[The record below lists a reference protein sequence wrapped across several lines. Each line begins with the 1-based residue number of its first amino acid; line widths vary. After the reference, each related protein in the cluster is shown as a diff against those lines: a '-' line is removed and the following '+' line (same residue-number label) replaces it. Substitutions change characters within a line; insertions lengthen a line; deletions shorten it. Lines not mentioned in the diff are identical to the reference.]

1 MLQGDPVMG
10 AGTLGRVMV
19 LVAIIVIA
27 AAGLCLL
34 DGDEVG
40 GVDLCAASV
49 AVTLTLPLVFPLPVT
64 GRSFPAL
71 ARIRPLY
78 RPDLHA
84 PPPKA

>member
-1 MLQGDPVMG
+1 M
-10 AGTLGRVMV
+10 LGRVMV

-34 DGDEVG
+34 DGDGVN
-40 GVDLCAASV
+40 GVDLCAAFV
-49 AVTLTLPLVFPLPVT
+49 GVTLTLPIAFPLPVT
-64 GRSFPAL
+64 GRSLPVL

-78 RPDLHA
+78 AQDLPA